1 MAFIQPPTRMP
12 LLLRLGIRLAERF
25 SGADLLIARL
35 LGWHPRAAFS
45 SAVLEA
51 LITHRDGRLDE
62 RLLKMVRLAVS
73 FTAVCPFCVDMNSAG
88 WEKRIS
94 PEEMEALRGRRS
106 LEEVPT
112 FSPLERTAVEYAR
125 LVTSTPLSFPPEF
138 VRLLKETFNERE
150 IVVLATTAAQ
160 VNYWTRLIQAL
171 GCPPA
176 GFSGTNF
183 YLEIP
188 EKGP

>member
-1 MAFIQPPTRMP
+1 MP

-35 LGWHPRAAFS
+35 LAWYPRAAFS

-51 LITHRDGRLDE
+51 LIAHRDGKLDE

-94 PEEMEALRGRRS
+94 PEEMEAMRGRRS

-112 FSPLERTAVEYAR
+112 FSPRERTAVEYAR

-138 VRLLKETFNERE
+138 VRLLKETFTERE

-176 GFSGTNF
+176 GFSGTDF
-183 YLEIP
+183 YLELP
-188 EKGP
+188 GKDS